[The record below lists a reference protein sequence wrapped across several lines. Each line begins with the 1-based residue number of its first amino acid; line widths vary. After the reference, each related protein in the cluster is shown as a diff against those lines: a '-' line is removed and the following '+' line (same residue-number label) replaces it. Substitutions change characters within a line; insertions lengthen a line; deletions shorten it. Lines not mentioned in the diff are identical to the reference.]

1 MRWCIACGTRLSP
14 EASRCW
20 LCHAPAPSETA
31 GGQQHEATAPIV
43 PRDHVAEGPLAR
55 TSEHGDPDPV
65 AAAAFSQ
72 ARRRPSL
79 FGVRAAA
86 WVTVLTAVLAAA
98 TVALFVPVLSQEIL
112 YGISAISV
120 AAVALHRVGRTA
132 ALHLWRRMRVA

>member
-20 LCHAPAPSETA
+20 LCHAPAPSEMRGA
-31 GGQQHEATAPIV
+31 GPQAEAPIV

-65 AAAAFSQ
+65 SAAAFSQ
-72 ARRRPSL
+72 ARRRPSW
-79 FGVRAAA
+79 FGVRATA
-86 WVTVLTAVLAAA
+86 WVTVLTAVFAAA
-98 TVALFVPVLSQEIL
+98 TVAMFVPVLSKDFL

-120 AAVALHRVGRTA
+120 AAVALHRAGRIA
-132 ALHLWRRMRVA
+132 ALHLLRRTGLA

>member
-20 LCHAPAPSETA
+20 LCHAPAPSGTA
-31 GGQQHEATAPIV
+31 GGRPEATAPIV

-65 AAAAFSQ
+65 AAAAFSP
-72 ARRRPSL
+72 ARGRPRW
-79 FGVRAAA
+79 FGVRATA
-86 WVTVLTAVLAAA
+86 WVTVLTAVFVAA
-98 TVALFVPVLSQEIL
+98 TVALFVPVLSQEFL

-120 AAVALHRVGRTA
+120 AAVALHRVGRAA
-132 ALHLWRRMRVA
+132 ALHLWRRTRVA